1 MHAHKK
7 NKLHNYTIS
16 FALDFK
22 FTYVPV
28 FIQKRLDMRFFMY
41 FKS

>member
-7 NKLHNYTIS
+7 NKNLKHNDTIS

-22 FTYVPV
+22 FTYLPGFV
-28 FIQKRLDMRFFMY
+28 QKR
-41 FKS
+41 